1 MNPEII
7 ACAVFAAFS
16 IFMSVQ
22 DIKTQKVSR
31 WCSVALL
38 VAMLVIR
45 AVFMGGNE
53 RVGFIASA
61 VIALG
66 VFWAVRLITKKKL
79 GLADVFYS
87 GSSGALL
94 GFDFWLAACAIAC
107 VAAACVIAF
116 RARKL
121 PAQERDD
128 DRTATKSRKAAEI
141 LREPVP
147 FIPCM
152 FLGAIVAKIMALFS

>member
-1 MNPEII
+1 MNQEIL

-22 DIKTQKVSR
+22 DIRTQKVSR
-31 WCSVALL
+31 WCSVTLL

-61 VIALG
+61 VIAIG

-94 GFDFWLAACAIAC
+94 GFDFWLAACVIAC
-107 VAAACVIAF
+107 VAAACVILF
-116 RARKL
+116 RVRKL

-128 DRTATKSRKAAEI
+128 DRTTTKSRNVAEI

-152 FLGAIVAKIMALFS
+152 FLGAIVAKSISFFA